1 MKRDLDVNG
10 VKVFNENKIL
20 REELERLR
28 SRSGVKGRTFSPSNN
43 SKSPDLRAENK
54 SQLLLEL
61 KKLTEENT
69 RLRELVFNTFIKVY
83 FLILYEIYFNQKE
96 SG

>member
-10 VKVFNENKIL
+10 VKVFNENKML

-28 SRSGVKGRTFSPSNN
+28 SRSGVKGRTFSPSN

-69 RLRELVFNTFIKVY
+69 RLRELVFTYHFY
-83 FLILYEIYFNQKE
+83 LSFFDIL
-96 SG
+96 

>member
-10 VKVFNENKIL
+10 VKVFNENKML

-28 SRSGVKGRTFSPSNN
+28 SRSGVKGRTFSRSNA
-43 SKSPDLRAENK
+43 KSPDLRAENK

-61 KKLTEENT
+61 KKLTE
-69 RLRELVFNTFIKVY
+69 
-83 FLILYEIYFNQKE
+83 
-96 SG
+96 